1 MKTYVGQALFLSAS
15 FVVAAAA
22 AADEEQMEICLEAQQ
37 KLAEKIV
44 LQETFRNMLDAYNA
58 TCETDNLC
66 KVEISEDTLYQLKN
80 MDPNHGE
87 IPAIIGS
94 ADINFGKNFH
104 ENAAF
109 TDYHAACA
117 DEGGV
122 LECMDA
128 HIVLNGEAGAL
139 FMKDEEGIQTDV
151 DVKVIQ
157 FPACFPK
164 ECDGI
169 DVTALFESALKLA
182 FLKAPNVTEDLTP
195 ESEALVQSLSID
207 QVCALS
213 GLETCTIKA
222 KANVCSMD
230 QSPGTSVTVG
240 RFVGALAMTV
250 GAFIALF

>member
-1 MKTYVGQALFLSAS
+1 MKNYVAQALLLSAS
-15 FVVAAAA
+15 FVVAS
-22 AADEEQMEICLEAQQ
+22 AADDEQLDMCMKAQEQ
-37 KLAEKIV
+37 LSEKIV

-58 TCETDNLC
+58 TCETHNLC
-66 KVEISEDTLYQLKN
+66 KVEISEDTLYELKN
-80 MDPNHGE
+80 MDVENGE

-94 ADINFGKNFH
+94 AHIDFGKDFH
-104 ENAAF
+104 EHAAF
-109 TDYHAACA
+109 IDYHGACA

-139 FMKDEEGIQTDV
+139 FLKDEEGIQTDV
-151 DVKVIQ
+151 DVDVRQ

-164 ECDGI
+164 ECVGI
-169 DVTALFESALKLA
+169 DVTTLFESALKLA
-182 FLKAPNVTEDLTP
+182 FLKAPNVSEDLTP

-213 GLETCTIKA
+213 GLETCSVKA
-222 KANVCSMD
+222 KANVCAMD
-230 QSPGTSVTVG
+230 ESTGISVTVG